1 MAKVFYEKGKPIPKT
16 LGEVAD
22 HLKKVM
28 ELRLAMKKEVDLVED
43 REKELKNYLVE
54 NLSDKETGVS
64 GRRYH
69 AQVKKTPKPVVDD
82 WELVYDFIVEEDAF
96 HLLGKSINAKAAT
109 EYWEAGKKIPGVSK
123 MHAKTLSLTK
133 VK

>member
-1 MAKVFYEKGKPIPKT
+1 MAKIFYEKGKPIPKS

-22 HLKKVM
+22 HLKEVTL
-28 ELRLAMKKEVDLVED
+28 LRLEMKKEVDLVEA
-43 REKELKNYLVE
+43 REKELRNYLVE

-64 GRRYH
+64 GRKYH
-69 AQVKKTPKPVVDD
+69 AQVKKSVKPIVDD
-82 WELVYDFIVEEDAF
+82 WEEVYDYIVDNDAF
-96 HLLGKSINAKAAT
+96 HILGKSLNAKAVN
-109 EYWEAGKKIPGVSK
+109 EIWDDDKKIPGVSK

>member
-1 MAKVFYEKGKPIPKT
+1 MTKIYYEKGKPIPKS

-22 HLKKVM
+22 HLKEVTV
-28 ELRLAMKKEVDLVED
+28 LRLEMAKEVALVQA
-43 REKELKNYLVE
+43 REQELKNYLVE

-64 GRRYH
+64 GRKYH
-69 AQVKKTPKPVVDD
+69 AQVKKSTKPVVDN
-82 WELVYDFIVEEDAF
+82 WEDVYDYIVENDAF
-96 HLLGKSINAKAAT
+96 HILGKSLNAKAVNEIWDAD
-109 EYWEAGKKIPGVSK
+109 AKIPGVSK